1 MRHISTRYRARRT
14 NARIRPASVRVVENS
29 DGPGSLP
36 MKQRGFRNVIPLST
50 SFVPVTC
57 TSRALVVSRIFFR
70 LRSSMP
76 PPGITTIRSPACVT
90 RSRNRSIPRTTR
102 PAARRPPRP
111 RLRCRSNRR
120 RLQRVLHRTSLV
132 RSPAGQNGWRRQGGP
147 PRARNE
153 VSTRGFARS
162 LTLWGHGIG
171 LTKGNVAR
179 PVTGPVPAASVSS
192 PSQSTPT
199 GRRSPRRRC
208 RS

>member
-76 PPGITTIRSPACVT
+76 AARHHDDPVAGLRDQIAQQIDPAHNSTRCAPPASAAIALSIESTQTSTSTSSDITSQEPRRPERVAPARGPPAGAERSEHPWV
-90 RSRNRSIPRTTR
+90 R
-102 PAARRPPRP
+102 PAR
-111 RLRCRSNRR
+111 
-120 RLQRVLHRTSLV
+120 
-132 RSPAGQNGWRRQGGP
+132 
-147 PRARNE
+147 
-153 VSTRGFARS
+153 
-162 LTLWGHGIG
+162 
-171 LTKGNVAR
+171 
-179 PVTGPVPAASVSS
+179 
-192 PSQSTPT
+192 
-199 GRRSPRRRC
+199 
-208 RS
+208 